1 MGECGLHDGGVCE
14 ALRLSAGLLRSVGVG
29 GDEVFE
35 IQDRPG
41 WLRPIAGG
49 SMATLSI
56 ACFETVSWLRLQLPA
71 EDETWTF
78 ETFWGM
84 RRVPVPVHDLALFVT
99 ATFDT
104 SHCKFP

>member
-71 EDETWTF
+71 GDETWTF

-84 RRVPVPVHDLALFVT
+84 RRVLVPVHDLAI
-99 ATFDT
+99 
-104 SHCKFP
+104 S